1 MNKLPNGVR
10 RRIPYHPGNP
20 GRLAI
25 RPPECEKSLVSA
37 IEPTLSRS
45 PEPENSER
53 SFALVFAAVL
63 SIHGCWPFMH
73 SAGPRWWALALAAVL
88 VALAFIRPQILR
100 PFNRGWLA
108 LGRLLQRIVS
118 PLVMGAIF
126 FLFVTPIALIA
137 RRRGKDM
144 LSLRRR
150 PELASYWI
158 PRPPVPRSSRA

>member
-1 MNKLPNGVR
+1 
-10 RRIPYHPGNP
+10 
-20 GRLAI
+20 
-25 RPPECEKSLVSA
+25 LVTA
-37 IEPTLSRS
+37 IEPTLVHG

-63 SIHGCWPFMH
+63 SIHGCWPLMH
-73 SAGPRWWALALAAVL
+73 LAGPRWWALALAAGFAV
-88 VALAFIRPQILR
+88 VAFVRPQILR

-108 LGRLLQRIVS
+108 LGRLLNRIVS

-126 FLFVTPIALIA
+126 FLVVVPVALIG
-137 RRRGKDM
+137 RLRGRDV

-158 PRPPVPRSSRA
+158 QRSRAPPVVESMKRQF

>member
-1 MNKLPNGVR
+1 
-10 RRIPYHPGNP
+10 
-20 GRLAI
+20 LAI
-25 RPPECEKSLVSA
+25 KPPECEKFLVSA
-37 IEPTLSRS
+37 FEPNLARG

-63 SIHGCWPFMH
+63 SIHGCWPLMH

-88 VALAFIRPQILR
+88 ATVALIRPQILR

-126 FLFVTPIALIA
+126 FLFVTPIAYIA
-137 RRRGKDM
+137 RVRGKDL

-158 PRPPVPRSSRA
+158 PRAPAPPVVESMKRQF